1 MFFVYVD
8 CRYVVFI
15 NLFELLLTHFL
26 WKACAGEVAVHLSYK
41 MVFLLKKKKKKK
53 KVCLC
58 DYEIGEV
65 TPQRSTKL
73 YIRGEKCT

>member
-1 MFFVYVD
+1 MFLFVVYVD

-41 MVFLLKKKKKKK
+41 MVFLLKKNKNR
-53 KVCLC
+53 VICDIMLLFFFCLC
-58 DYEIGEV
+58 
-65 TPQRSTKL
+65 RL
-73 YIRGEKCT
+73 

>member
-1 MFFVYVD
+1 MFLFFVYVD

-41 MVFLLKKKKKKK
+41 MVFLLKKKKKK
-53 KVCLC
+53 
-58 DYEIGEV
+58 DPQEPAAQRIDGEIGEV
-65 TPQRSTKL
+65 SPGLRVC
-73 YIRGEKCT
+73 GA